1 MEDRLGR
8 ARFDETM
15 KTTTLII
22 TLLTFAS
29 VALAQDERE
38 NPKHVIEMM
47 MHKANEAKQAG
58 RMEEAQ
64 KIHAEAE
71 RMMAQLKGREAEA
84 KSEKHPGK
92 GGPEG
97 ERLRHVMEAVEH
109 LKAAGLHEPAKSIEE
124 IAQHMR
130 REMEEHMKRQQ
141 AEAQHREKEGKA
153 PSDAKPQAELEE
165 LRQQMR
171 RMAAQLEQL
180 QGELKKRAQ

>member
-1 MEDRLGR
+1 MEDGR
-8 ARFDETM
+8 GLARYAATM
-15 KTTTLII
+15 KPTALII
-22 TLLTFAS
+22 ALLTFAS
-29 VALAQDERE
+29 AAVAQEAKE

-71 RMMAQLKGREAEA
+71 RMIAQLKGREAEV

-153 PSDAKPQAELEE
+153 PSDARPQAELEE